1 MPFPI
6 RSLSKEQRH
15 SGIGILLADV
25 GPVEQDGLAVDGGRD
40 RHAEHLVGG
49 VVGMAVDDQEVVLVV
64 AIGIGGSQAAA
75 VSSGAVLI
83 GPRIM
88 SKGYSLP
95 PAVGAVKPIIR
106 R

>member
-1 MPFPI
+1 
-6 RSLSKEQRH
+6 
-15 SGIGILLADV
+15 
-25 GPVEQDGLAVDGGRD
+25 
-40 RHAEHLVGG
+40 
-49 VVGMAVDDQEVVLVV
+49 MAVDDQEVVLVV

-75 VSSGAVLI
+75 LSSGAVLI